1 MGTLLAMAI
10 EFETTSS
17 GPPLSDCSMHCRR
30 PGNLSL
36 DGQTEGEDLRSVDDE
51 YCHSHSEY
59 LRRAANASEKQSSD
73 RALLQEFLNFVRRE
87 DPKALSTI
95 EALLATGTQADAA
108 DWRGG
113 PKNEIFRVRTPKG
126 PFAPGFLN
134 GGTLPRQRKT

>member
-73 RALLQEFLNFVRRE
+73 RALLQEFLNFVRRG

-108 DWRGG
+108 DSRGRSE
-113 PKNEIFRVRTPKG
+113 NESLPTPT
-126 PFAPGFLN
+126 PTIAPGPTVPI
-134 GGTLPRQRKT
+134 G